1 MLLKMKLFLLSS
13 LLLLAEWTSAS
24 VIIDGT
30 RVVYPQKAREVTVQ
44 LHNTGDSPSLV
55 QSWVDEGDKDATPDT
70 TSAPFIITPPISRVE
85 AGSGQALRLTFTG
98 RDLPSDRESLFWLNV
113 LEVPPAPESA
123 EDKNLMQLAFR
134 SRLKIFYRPDGLS
147 GRANLSSHSLECEFE
162 SEQRVMRCS
171 NPTPY
176 HISVVKLELAHES
189 GEKNQVEQGMMFSP
203 FSSHNFEIGFKND
216 VKEGTKAVFTSINDF
231 GGAVEASIDI
241 TRQ

>member
-1 MLLKMKLFLLSS
+1 MLLRIKLFLLSGF
-13 LLLLAEWTSAS
+13 LLSVEWASAS

-30 RVVYPQKAREVTVQ
+30 RVVYPQKVREVTVQ
-44 LHNTGDSPSLV
+44 LHNTGESPSLV
-55 QSWVDEGDKDATPDT
+55 QSWVDEGDKDATPDSS
-70 TSAPFIITPPISRVE
+70 SAPFIITPPISRIE

-147 GRANLSSHSLECEFE
+147 GRANLSSHSIECDFKSE
-162 SEQRVMRCS
+162 SRVMSCT

-189 GEKNQVEQGMMFSP
+189 GEKDQIEKGLMFLP
-203 FSSHNFEIGFKND
+203 FSTNDFEIGFKKD
-216 VKEGTKAVFTSINDF
+216 VKQGTKAVFTSINDF

-241 TRQ
+241 SQR

>member
-1 MLLKMKLFLLSS
+1 MLLRMKLFLLSGF
-13 LLLLAEWTSAS
+13 LLSAEWASAS

-44 LHNTGDSPSLV
+44 LHNTGETPSLV
-55 QSWVDEGDKDATPDT
+55 QSWVDEGDKDATPDSS
-70 TSAPFIITPPISRVE
+70 SAPFIITPPISRIE

-134 SRLKIFYRPDGLS
+134 SRLKIFYRPVGLA
-147 GRANLSSHSLECEFE
+147 GRANLSSHSLECGFE
-162 SEQRVMRCS
+162 SENRVMSCT

-176 HISVVKLELAHES
+176 HISVGKLELAHES
-189 GEKNQVEQGMMFSP
+189 GETDPVEKGLMFLP
-203 FSSHNFEIGFKND
+203 FATHDFEIGFKKD
-216 VKEGTKAVFTSINDF
+216 VRQGTKAVFTSINDF

-241 TRQ
+241 SQR